1 MSRNHKFRVS
11 LSASIGPPKYVI
23 KIQDWPSLPW
33 DWLKHR
39 IFVFEDFIW
48 IVQAIRNQ
56 NQMWRSHSVPPI
68 SLKVVRFCA
77 NLGLAN
83 CWKKTNSNFAYQ
95 MISPIFPQYVW
106 TLSKLSRTPLT
117 TLMQKNGKET
127 YGPCRRSKR
136 NYWPRMREKTSNN
149 VALAKSPNWRRG
161 ACQVVKRPSFHCN
174 IS

>member
-95 MISPIFPQYVW
+95 MISPIFPQYIW
-106 TLSKLSRTPLT
+106 TLSKLQGHPWPLCKKITKKPMDLVADRSVIIDQECARRRRTMWRSPSR
-117 TLMQKNGKET
+117 QIGA
-127 YGPCRRSKR
+127 
-136 NYWPRMREKTSNN
+136 
-149 VALAKSPNWRRG
+149 VAPAR
-161 ACQVVKRPSFHCN
+161 
-174 IS
+174 